1 MSNINYEGIE
11 QIPLRTFTEKAYLN
25 YSMYVIMDRA
35 LPFIGDGLKP
45 VQRRIV
51 YAMSEL
57 GLNAAAKFKK
67 SARTVGDVL
76 GKFHPHGD
84 SACYEAMVLMA
95 QPFSYRYPLVDGQG
109 NWGAPDDPKSFAAMR
124 YTESRLSKIS
134 EILLTE
140 LGQGTVDFQPNFDGT
155 LEEPQYLPA
164 RLPHILL
171 NGTTGI
177 AVGMAT
183 DIPPHNIN
191 EVADAAVM
199 LLDNPKAGL
208 DDVLNIIQGPDFPTE
223 AEIISP
229 KDDIRKMYET
239 GRGSIKMR
247 ATWHKED
254 GEIIISALPHQSSP
268 SKIIAQIAEQM
279 TAKKLP
285 MVEDIRDE
293 ADYENPVRIVLV
305 PRSNRVDTD
314 ALMAH
319 LFATTDLEKSYRVN
333 MNMIGLDHKPAVKG
347 LLQVLT
353 EWLTFRRTT
362 VTRRLQHRLDK
373 VLARLHILDGLMIA
387 FLNIDEVIEI
397 IRTEDE
403 PKQVLMARF
412 NLSDEQAE
420 AILNLRLRHLAKL
433 EEHQLQA
440 EKDKLEEER
449 SNLELILGSE
459 RRLNTLIKKEIQED
473 AKKYASPRMSQ
484 LVEREEAKAISES
497 EMTPAEPVTVILSE
511 MGWVRCAKGHDIDP
525 AGLSYKAGD
534 KYLAHACGKSNQPV
548 IFIDSTGRSYAL
560 DPLSLPS
567 ARSQGEP
574 LTGKLTLPA
583 GATIEQ
589 VIMEPEKQELLMASD
604 AGYGF
609 ICKFEDLIARNKAG
623 KALISLPENAKV
635 LKPETLSES
644 TSLLVSLTSAGRM
657 LIFPV
662 WDLPALSKG
671 KGNKIISIPAAN
683 AKARSE
689 LLVKLFLISEQ
700 ASLEFHSGKRKITLK
715 PEDLQKFRAE
725 RGRKG
730 SQLPRGLHSNVDI
743 VVVEPKHNS

>member
-11 QIPLRTFTEKAYLN
+11 QMPLRTFTEKAYLN

-191 EVADAAVM
+191 EVADAAVL

-223 AEIISP
+223 SEIISP

-403 PKQVLMARF
+403 PKQVLMTRF

-473 AKKYASPRMSQ
+473 AKKYTSPRMSQ

-525 AGLSYKAGD
+525 EGLSYKAGD

-644 TSLLVSLTSAGRM
+644 ASLLVSLTSAGRM

>member
-1 MSNINYEGIE
+1 MTNINYEGIE
-11 QIPLRTFTEKAYLN
+11 QMPLRTFTEKAYLN

-57 GLNAAAKFKK
+57 GLNATAKYKK

-134 EILLTE
+134 EILLSE
-140 LGQGTVDFQPNFDGT
+140 LGQGTVDYQPNFDGT
-155 LEEPQYLPA
+155 LAEPQYLPA

-191 EVADAAVM
+191 EIADAAVM

-208 DDVLNIIQGPDFPTE
+208 DDVLEIVQGPDFPTE

-229 KDDIRKMYET
+229 KSEIRKIYEQ

-247 ATWHKED
+247 ATWKKED

-268 SKIIAQIAEQM
+268 SKVIAQIAEQM

-285 MVEDIRDE
+285 MLEDIRDE
-293 ADYENPVRIVLV
+293 ADHENPIRIVLV

-347 LLQVLT
+347 LLEILN
-353 EWLTFRRTT
+353 EWLDFRRTT
-362 VTRRLQHRLDK
+362 VTRRLQYRLDK
-373 VLARLHILDGLMIA
+373 VLSRLHILEGLMIA

-397 IRTEDE
+397 IRHEDD
-403 PKQVLMARF
+403 PKAELMARF
-412 NLSDEQAE
+412 NLSDEQAD

-433 EEHQLQA
+433 EENQLKA
-440 EKDKLEEER
+440 EQDELEKER
-449 SNLELILGSE
+449 LNLEAILGSE

-473 AKKYASPRMSQ
+473 AKKYANPRMSQ
-484 LVEREEAKAISES
+484 LVEREEAKMISES
-497 EMTPAEPVTVILSE
+497 DMTPAEPVTVILSE

-525 AGLSYKAGD
+525 KSLSYKAGD
-534 KYLAHACGKSNQPV
+534 SYLAHACGKSNQAV
-548 IFIDSTGRSYAL
+548 VFIDSTGRSYAL

-574 LTGKLTLPA
+574 LTGKLNLPT
-583 GATIEQ
+583 GATIEYVVMASEQ
-589 VIMEPEKQELLMASD
+589 QELLMASD

-635 LKPETLSES
+635 LKPKTLINS
-644 TSLLVSLTSAGRM
+644 TALVVAITSAGRM
-657 LIFPV
+657 LIFPAQ
-662 WDLPALSKG
+662 DLPVLSKG
-671 KGNKIISIPAAN
+671 KGNKMITIPAAN
-683 AKARSE
+683 AKDRSE
-689 LLVKLFLISEQ
+689 LLTKLLLISDQ
-700 ASLEFHSGKRKITLK
+700 ASLEFYSGKRKIVLK

-730 SQLPRGLHSNVDI
+730 STLPRGLHTNLEIMVI
-743 VVVEPKHNS
+743 EL

>member
-11 QIPLRTFTEKAYLN
+11 QMPLRTFTEKAYLN

-57 GLNAAAKFKK
+57 SLNAAAKFKK

-84 SACYEAMVLMA
+84 FACYEAMVLMA

-134 EILLTE
+134 EILLSE

-191 EVADAAVM
+191 EVADAAVL

-403 PKQVLMARF
+403 PKQVLMTRF

-525 AGLSYKAGD
+525 EGLSYKAGD

-644 TSLLVSLTSAGRM
+644 ALLLVSLTSVGRM

-662 WDLPALSKG
+662 RDLPALSKG

-743 VVVEPKHNS
+743 VVVEPEHNS

>member
-11 QIPLRTFTEKAYLN
+11 QMPLRTFTEKAYLN

-134 EILLTE
+134 EILLAE

-191 EVADAAVM
+191 EVADAAVL

-403 PKQVLMARF
+403 PKPVLMTRF

-525 AGLSYKAGD
+525 EGLSYKAGD

-644 TSLLVSLTSAGRM
+644 ASLLVSLTSAGRM

-662 WDLPALSKG
+662 RDLPALSKG

-689 LLVKLFLISEQ
+689 LLMKLFLISEQ

-743 VVVEPKHNS
+743 VVVEPEHNS

>member
-11 QIPLRTFTEKAYLN
+11 QMPLRTFTEKAYLN

-134 EILLTE
+134 EILLSE

-199 LLDNPKAGL
+199 LLDNPKVGL

-635 LKPETLSES
+635 LKPEKLSES
-644 TSLLVSLTSAGRM
+644 ASLLVSLTSAGRM

-743 VVVEPKHNS
+743 VVVEPEHNS

>member
-1 MSNINYEGIE
+1 M
-11 QIPLRTFTEKAYLN
+11 PLRTFTEKAYLN

-134 EILLTE
+134 EILLSE

-191 EVADAAVM
+191 EVADAAVL

-279 TAKKLP
+279 TAKKLS

-473 AKKYASPRMSQ
+473 AKKYVSPRMSQ

-525 AGLSYKAGD
+525 EGLSYKAGD

-583 GATIEQ
+583 GATVEQ

-644 TSLLVSLTSAGRM
+644 ASLLVSLTSAGRM

-662 WDLPALSKG
+662 RDLPALSKG

-743 VVVEPKHNS
+743 VVVEPEHNS

>member
-1 MSNINYEGIE
+1 M
-11 QIPLRTFTEKAYLN
+11 PLRTFTEKAYLN

-191 EVADAAVM
+191 EVADAAVL

-473 AKKYASPRMSQ
+473 AKKYASLRMSQ

-662 WDLPALSKG
+662 RDLPALSKG
-671 KGNKIISIPAAN
+671 KGNKIISIPTAN

-715 PEDLQKFRAE
+715 PEELQKFRAE

-743 VVVEPKHNS
+743 VVVEPEHNS

>member
-11 QIPLRTFTEKAYLN
+11 QMPLRTFTEKAYLN

-134 EILLTE
+134 EILLSE

-191 EVADAAVM
+191 EVADAAVL

-319 LFATTDLEKSYRVN
+319 LFVTTDLEKSYRVN

-644 TSLLVSLTSAGRM
+644 ASLLVSITSAGRM

-662 WDLPALSKG
+662 RDLPALSKG
-671 KGNKIISIPAAN
+671 KGNKIISIPAVN

-743 VVVEPKHNS
+743 VVIEPEHNS

>member
-11 QIPLRTFTEKAYLN
+11 QMPLRTFTEKAYLN

-191 EVADAAVM
+191 EVADAAVL

-525 AGLSYKAGD
+525 EGLSYKAGD

-644 TSLLVSLTSAGRM
+644 ASLLVSLTSAGRM

-662 WDLPALSKG
+662 RDLPALSKG

>member
-11 QIPLRTFTEKAYLN
+11 QMPLRTFTEKAYLN

-84 SACYEAMVLMA
+84 YACYEAMVLMA

-140 LGQGTVDFQPNFDGT
+140 LGQGTVNFQPNFDGT

-191 EVADAAVM
+191 EVADAAVL

-353 EWLTFRRTT
+353 EWLIFRRTT

-525 AGLSYKAGD
+525 EGLSYKAGD

-644 TSLLVSLTSAGRM
+644 ASLLVSLTSAGRM

-662 WDLPALSKG
+662 RDLPALSKG

-743 VVVEPKHNS
+743 VVVEPEHNS

>member
-1 MSNINYEGIE
+1 M
-11 QIPLRTFTEKAYLN
+11 PLRTFTEKAYLN

-134 EILLTE
+134 EILLSE

-525 AGLSYKAGD
+525 EGLSYKAGD

-574 LTGKLTLPA
+574 LTGKLTLPP

-644 TSLLVSLTSAGRM
+644 ASLLVSLTSAGRM

-662 WDLPALSKG
+662 RDLPALSKG

-743 VVVEPKHNS
+743 VVVEPEHNS

>member
-11 QIPLRTFTEKAYLN
+11 QMPLRTFTEKAYLN

-134 EILLTE
+134 EILLAE

-208 DDVLNIIQGPDFPTE
+208 DDVLNIIQSPDFPTE

-373 VLARLHILDGLMIA
+373 VLSRLHILDGLMIA

-525 AGLSYKAGD
+525 EGLSYKAGD

-662 WDLPALSKG
+662 RDLPALSKG

-715 PEDLQKFRAE
+715 PEELQKFRAE

-743 VVVEPKHNS
+743 VVVEPEHNS

>member
-11 QIPLRTFTEKAYLN
+11 QMPLRTFTEKAYLN

-84 SACYEAMVLMA
+84 LACYEAMVLMA

-134 EILLTE
+134 EILLSE

-191 EVADAAVM
+191 EVADAAVL
-199 LLDNPKAGL
+199 LLDNPKVGL

-403 PKQVLMARF
+403 PKQVLMTRF

-525 AGLSYKAGD
+525 EGLSYKAGD

-644 TSLLVSLTSAGRM
+644 ASLLVSLTSAGRM

-662 WDLPALSKG
+662 RDLPALSKG

-743 VVVEPKHNS
+743 VVVEPEHNS

>member
-11 QIPLRTFTEKAYLN
+11 QMPLRTFTEKAYLN

-191 EVADAAVM
+191 EVADAAVL

-208 DDVLNIIQGPDFPTE
+208 DDVLNIIQSPDFPTE

-484 LVEREEAKAISES
+484 LIEREEAKAISES

-574 LTGKLTLPA
+574 LTGKLTLPP

-644 TSLLVSLTSAGRM
+644 ASLLVSLTSAGRM

-662 WDLPALSKG
+662 RDLPALSKG

-715 PEDLQKFRAE
+715 PEELQKFRAE

-743 VVVEPKHNS
+743 VVVEPEHNS

>member
-1 MSNINYEGIE
+1 MRNINYEGIE
-11 QIPLRTFTEKAYLN
+11 QMPLRTFTEKAYLN

-84 SACYEAMVLMA
+84 LACYEAMVLMA

-134 EILLTE
+134 EILLSE

-191 EVADAAVM
+191 EVADAAVL
-199 LLDNPKAGL
+199 LLDNPKVGL

-525 AGLSYKAGD
+525 EGLSYKAGD

-644 TSLLVSLTSAGRM
+644 ASLLVSLTSAGRM

-662 WDLPALSKG
+662 RDLPALSKG

-743 VVVEPKHNS
+743 VVIEPEHNS

>member
-11 QIPLRTFTEKAYLN
+11 QMPLRTFTEKAYLN

-84 SACYEAMVLMA
+84 YACYEAMVLMA

-134 EILLTE
+134 EILLSE

-191 EVADAAVM
+191 EVADAAVL

-208 DDVLNIIQGPDFPTE
+208 DDVVNIIQGPDFPTE

-403 PKQVLMARF
+403 PKQVLMTRF

-525 AGLSYKAGD
+525 EGLSYKAGD

-644 TSLLVSLTSAGRM
+644 ALLLVSLTSVGRM

-662 WDLPALSKG
+662 RDLPALSKG

-743 VVVEPKHNS
+743 VVVEPEHNS

>member
-11 QIPLRTFTEKAYLN
+11 QMPLRTFTEKAYLN

-191 EVADAAVM
+191 EVADAAVL

-525 AGLSYKAGD
+525 EGLSYKAGD

-583 GATIEQ
+583 GAAIEQ

-644 TSLLVSLTSAGRM
+644 ASLLVSLTSAGRM

-662 WDLPALSKG
+662 RDLPALSKG

-743 VVVEPKHNS
+743 VVVEPEHNS

>member
-11 QIPLRTFTEKAYLN
+11 QMPLRTFTEKAYLN

-84 SACYEAMVLMA
+84 LACYEAMVLMA

-191 EVADAAVM
+191 EVADAAVL
-199 LLDNPKAGL
+199 LLDNPKARL

-525 AGLSYKAGD
+525 EGLSYKAGD

-662 WDLPALSKG
+662 RDLPALSKG

-743 VVVEPKHNS
+743 VVVEPEHNS

>member
-11 QIPLRTFTEKAYLN
+11 QMPLRSFTEKAYLN

-134 EILLTE
+134 EILLSE

-191 EVADAAVM
+191 EVADAAVL

-293 ADYENPVRIVLV
+293 ADYENPVRIILV

-440 EKDKLEEER
+440 EKDKLEEEQ

-473 AKKYASPRMSQ
+473 AKKYTSPRMSQ

-635 LKPETLSES
+635 LKSETLSES
-644 TSLLVSLTSAGRM
+644 ASLLVSLTSAGRM

-662 WDLPALSKG
+662 RDLPALSKG
-671 KGNKIISIPAAN
+671 KGNKIISIPVAN
-683 AKARSE
+683 AKVRSE

-743 VVVEPKHNS
+743 VVVEPEHNS

>member
-1 MSNINYEGIE
+1 M
-11 QIPLRTFTEKAYLN
+11 PLRTFTEKAYLN

-191 EVADAAVM
+191 EVADAAVL

-574 LTGKLTLPA
+574 LTGKLTLPP
-583 GATIEQ
+583 GAIIEQ

-644 TSLLVSLTSAGRM
+644 ASLLVSLTSAGRM

-662 WDLPALSKG
+662 RDLPALSKG

-743 VVVEPKHNS
+743 VVVEPEHNS

>member
-84 SACYEAMVLMA
+84 YACYEAMVLMA

-644 TSLLVSLTSAGRM
+644 ASLLVSLTSAGRM

-662 WDLPALSKG
+662 RDLPALSKG

-743 VVVEPKHNS
+743 VVVEPEHNS